1 MAKTAIRL
9 FNQESYT
16 TVGMDRIF
24 AESGVSKMTVYKY
37 FIIIL

>member
-1 MAKTAIRL
+1 
-9 FNQESYT
+9 
-16 TVGMDRIF
+16 MDRIF